1 MTLILTVLSITPGQR
16 SLGMNR
22 VFALD
27 SLACALPRVAA
38 PLVAALALSAC
49 GGVIPAGQA
58 PSGYGPGN
66 GGIEIGTGR
75 DYPRAERLQSSRQ
88 SLGVA
93 SAPAGFALHPNDR
106 ACFAELDAAGA
117 RFSPVPDTYAAPG
130 CSTLGAVR
138 LSALS
143 GDASEFG
150 VTNLGAVKCETA
162 RTFNAWAR
170 FGVDRAARQILGSP
184 LARIET
190 MGSYSCRNVAGTDRR
205 SAHATGHA
213 IDVSAFVLEDGR
225 RIVLEDDWDGG
236 SRAEREFLRV
246 IHQSACKRFGTV
258 LGPEYNAA
266 HRDHFH
272 LEGTPTSFC
281 R

>member
-1 MTLILTVLSITPGQR
+1 
-16 SLGMNR
+16 MNR
-22 VFALD
+22 VFAPV
-27 SLACALPRVAA
+27 SFRRAAA
-38 PLVAALALSAC
+38 PLAAALALSAC
-49 GGVIPAGQA
+49 GGVIPSGRAPADYGTGQA
-58 PSGYGPGN
+58 PVQV
-66 GGIEIGTGR
+66 GTGR
-75 DYPRAERLQSSRQ
+75 DYPRAERPSSSRQ

-93 SAPAGFALHPNDR
+93 SSPMGYGVHPDDR
-106 ACFAELDAAGA
+106 ACLADLDAAGA
-117 RFSPVPDTYAAPG
+117 RFSRVPDTYTAPG

-143 GDASEFG
+143 GDRSQFG
-150 VTNLGAVKCETA
+150 VTNVNAVKCETA
-162 RTFNAWAR
+162 KTFNAWAR

-205 SAHATGHA
+205 SAHATGKA

-225 RIVLEDDWDGG
+225 RIVLERDWDGG
-236 SRAEREFLRV
+236 TREEREFLRV